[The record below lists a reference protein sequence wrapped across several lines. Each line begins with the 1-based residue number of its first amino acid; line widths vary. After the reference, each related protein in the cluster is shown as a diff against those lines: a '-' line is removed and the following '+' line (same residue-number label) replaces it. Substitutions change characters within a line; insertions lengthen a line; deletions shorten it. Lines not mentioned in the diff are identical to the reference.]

1 MYGPTGDSMQ
11 VFYFA
16 DFADHPPLGAVGG
29 GPGGAA
35 LVSKLERDGTE
46 VALDPIGDVTL
57 KPGEWVVAWRPAV
70 GATATAGAAMLRRWP
85 ATSRSAG
92 YRSRPH
98 ASTTAW
104 AISHGS
110 VPGEV
115 HIDEAA
121 TEELRERLRTNANKE
136 DER

>member
-1 MYGPTGDSMQ
+1 MQ

-57 KPGEWVVAWRPAV
+57 KPGEWVR
-70 GATATAGAAMLRRWP
+70 GIEAGGGGYGDPL
-85 ATSRSAG
+85 SRD
-92 YRSRPH
+92 R
-98 ASTTAW
+98 
-104 AISHGS
+104 
-110 VPGEV
+110 
-115 HIDEAA
+115 
-121 TEELRERLRTNANKE
+121 
-136 DER
+136 